1 MDVRPTLVDP
11 LPAGTEQ
18 AFLRVQARFVDGLP
32 ARWAA
37 IEAAQDDTQRQ
48 ALLHRLKGAAGSFGF
63 IALSGAAHRAEEAA
77 SRADAVALGTAL
89 HAISTEID
97 VLVCGDDASHPHA
110 TSENPPS

>member
-18 AFLRVQARFVDGLP
+18 AFFRVQARFVDGLP

-37 IEAAQDDTQRQ
+37 IHAAHDTAQRQ

-63 IALSGAAHRAEEAA
+63 AALSGAAHRAEEAA
-77 SRADAVALGTAL
+77 LHADPAALGAAL
-89 HAISTEID
+89 HDISTEID
-97 VLVCGDDASHPHA
+97 VLTRGDGAS
-110 TSENPPS
+110 NP